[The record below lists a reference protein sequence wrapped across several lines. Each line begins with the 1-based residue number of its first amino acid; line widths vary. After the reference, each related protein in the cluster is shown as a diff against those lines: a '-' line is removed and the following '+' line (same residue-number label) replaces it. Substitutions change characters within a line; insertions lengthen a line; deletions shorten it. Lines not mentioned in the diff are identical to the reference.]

1 VLATISPE
9 KANRERIDVVR
20 QVVAQSR
27 EELKQLG
34 IVLDAFQILSLYDEH
49 GHLEA
54 IGRKRNA
61 EIQRDAKVAEAKAN
75 AEARQVAAE
84 QQKLGREAEIA
95 SELEI
100 VKRENELSITRHNL
114 RAEENRASKKA
125 EVAGDIARTEEKIQ
139 LEDLR
144 VTLSG
149 KKQEAE
155 TIIPAR
161 ARRDAMQME
170 SEGKAARILEDGKA
184 TAQAVEMMLQQW
196 QDGNAHDLFMIQM
209 LPDLF
214 DKATRVIS
222 ENLHIEKLTIL
233 DGGDGGDGLP
243 NYVKNLTN
251 SAVTIIEQLKN
262 TTGVDLAK
270 LAQGK
275 DDSPKIDLPKEKR

>member
-1 VLATISPE
+1 M
-9 KANRERIDVVR
+9 KN
-20 QVVAQSR
+20 
-27 EELKQLG
+27 LG
-34 IVLDAFQILSLYDEH
+34 VVLDSFQILSISDEH

-61 EIQRDAKVAEAKAN
+61 EVLRDARVAEAKAE
-75 AEARQVAAE
+75 AEAVLVAAE
-84 QQKLGREAEIA
+84 QKRIGREAEIQ

-100 VKRENELSITRHNL
+100 VKKENALAVTRFNL
-114 RAEENRASKKA
+114 QGEENKA
-125 EVAGDIARTEEKIQ
+125 NQKALVAGDIARTEEKIQ
-139 LEDLR
+139 LEKLR
-144 VTLSG
+144 VELSS

-155 TIIPAR
+155 TIMPAE
-161 ARRDAMQME
+161 ARQKAMEME
-170 SEGKAARILEDGKA
+170 AQGSAARILEDGKA
-184 TAQAVEMMLQQW
+184 TAKAVELMLQQW
-196 QDGNAHDLFMIQM
+196 QDGHAHDLFMIRM

-233 DGGDGGDGLP
+233 DGGDGGEGLP

-251 SAVTIIEQLKN
+251 SAVTMIEQLKN

-275 DDSPKIDLPKEKR
+275 EEQGGKIDLPSKDR